1 MSFANRLRV
10 TCHPSPIYLPM
21 IVGILRLDLVLYSPG
36 SLKEKR
42 GVVRSILGRC
52 RSRFPVSCAETGLQ
66 DLWQRAELGFAMVGP
81 EEASI
86 RRVFDQV
93 EEEIGRSGTAD
104 IGERFVEFF
113 HY

>member
-1 MSFANRLRV
+1 MV
-10 TCHPSPIYLPM
+10 
-21 IVGILRLDLVLYSPG
+21 VGVLRLDLILYSPG

-66 DLWQRAELGFAMVGP
+66 DLWQRAELGFVMVGL
-81 EEASI
+81 EEIAI
-86 RRVFDQV
+86 RRVFDLV
-93 EEEIGRSGTAD
+93 EEEIGRSGAAE
-104 IGERFVEFF
+104 IGERFVEFI

>member
-1 MSFANRLRV
+1 MV
-10 TCHPSPIYLPM
+10 
-21 IVGILRLDLVLYSPG
+21 VGVLRLDLILYSPG

-66 DLWQRAELGFAMVGP
+66 DLWQRAELGFAMVGL
-81 EEASI
+81 EEAAI
-86 RRVFDQV
+86 LRTFDLV
-93 EEEIGRSGTAD
+93 EEEIARSGAAET
-104 IGERFVEFF
+104 GERLVEFF